1 MPAPEVL
8 RQLSA
13 LPLRAYQIDADRPS
27 VRLELVDWPGH
38 RFRWIAQ
45 LMF

>member
-1 MPAPEVL
+1 MPTPEVL

-13 LPLRAYQIDADRPS
+13 LPLRAYQIDVDGPL
-27 VRLELVDWPGH
+27 VRVELVDWPGH